1 LKWLN
6 FAALGERIIQRGKE
20 RLVKVRWF
28 TALQPKAP
36 EDKNRRHREYITAL
50 KHYNVAVHQGHFIFD
65 QVDCRK
71 CSHTWEKP
79 QEKETDV
86 SIALHLLDDAY
97 QDVFDVVYLLTA
109 DSDQG
114 ATARMM
120 KRRFPEKRFTT
131 VVPPGREP
139 SKAILTYAD
148 HKLKLPVEYL
158 EDCLLPAFGLIGPA
172 NNSTVAFKRP
182 TEYDPPAG
190 WVPPRARRAAAKAG
204 KDQVS

>member
-1 LKWLN
+1 M
-6 FAALGERIIQRGKE
+6 
-20 RLVKVRWF
+20 
-28 TALQPKAP
+28 
-36 EDKNRRHREYITAL
+36 
-50 KHYNVAVHQGHFIFD
+50 
-65 QVDCRK
+65 

-86 SIALHLLDDAY
+86 NIALHLLDDAY

-120 KRRFPEKRFTT
+120 KRRFPKKRLTT

-139 SKAILTYAD
+139 SKAILSHTN

-158 EDCLLPAFGLIGPA
+158 EDCLLPSFGLIGPKS
-172 NNSTVAFKRP
+172 NPTVAFKRP

-190 WVPPRARRAAAKAG
+190 WVPPRLRRSAKKVKA
-204 KDQVS
+204 S